1 MALGFQLLGS
11 HATICAQLEQ
21 IEQEKV
27 AATKGVEMNSQGL
40 RVKMEKSDISFQSLS
55 QAKNVKESMEK

>member
-1 MALGFQLLGS
+1 MALGFQLMGS

-27 AATKGVEMNSQGL
+27 AATKGVEKNSEEL
-40 RVKMEKSDISFQSLS
+40 RLKMEKADTSFQLLI
-55 QAKNVKESMEK
+55 